1 MYMPMK
7 AALIGSLFLLAACG
21 GGSEERSEADQAAL
35 DEGLLSNR
43 AEMLLQEADNNVDAA
58 VARLENEGN
67 AGEGTGGNNAAA
79 ESER

>member
-7 AALIGSLFLLAACG
+7 VALIGSLLLLTACG
-21 GGSEERSEADQAAL
+21 GGSEERSEADQAAV
-35 DEGLLSNR
+35 DEGLPSNR

-67 AGEGTGGNNAAA
+67 AAEDAAGNNAAA
-79 ESER
+79 ANEP

>member
-1 MYMPMK
+1 
-7 AALIGSLFLLAACG
+7 
-21 GGSEERSEADQAAL
+21 
-35 DEGLLSNR
+35 
-43 AEMLLQEADNNVDAA
+43 MLLQEADNNVDAA